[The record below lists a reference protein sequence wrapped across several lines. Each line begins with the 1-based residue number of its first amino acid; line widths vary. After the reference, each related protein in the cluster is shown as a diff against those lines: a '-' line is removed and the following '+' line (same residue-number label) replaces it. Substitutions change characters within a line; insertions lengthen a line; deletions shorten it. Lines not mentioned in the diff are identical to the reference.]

1 MKLQG
6 AIFDLDG
13 TLLDSMFI
21 WSTIGEEYLR
31 SRGIAPREK
40 LNEIFKNMSL
50 LQAAQYYQTEYN
62 LQGSTQ
68 EIMDGV
74 NRMIWHYYEQQV
86 QPKAG
91 VVAVLQLLKQHHIKM
106 CVATATDE
114 PLAKIAL
121 QRTGLLP
128 YFKKILTCGDIGHGK
143 DEPDIYHAARR
154 CLQTPQS
161 GTWVFEDA
169 LHAAQTAKNAGYPVI
184 GVYDPAEKNADALR
198 GIADYYIHSFEEME
212 ALLHE
217 KGVDDCG
224 F

>member
-1 MKLQG
+1 MKLDG

-21 WSTIGEEYLR
+21 WSTIGEDYLR
-31 SRGIAPREK
+31 SRGVAPRGN

-50 LQAAQYYQTEYN
+50 QQAAQYYQTEYN
-62 LQGSTQ
+62 LPGSTQ

-91 VVAVLQLLKQHHIKM
+91 VVAVLRLLKRRNVKL

-114 PLAKIAL
+114 PLAKVAL
-121 QRTGLLP
+121 QRTGLLS
-128 YFKKILTCGDIGHGK
+128 YFKEILTCGAIGHGK

-161 GTWVFEDA
+161 STWVFEDA

-184 GVYDPAEKNADALR
+184 GIYDPAEKNTAALR
-198 GIADYYIHSFEEME
+198 DIVDHYIYSFEEME
-212 ALLHE
+212 ALLNE

-224 F
+224 V

>member
-31 SRGIAPREK
+31 SRGVAPRGN

-50 LQAAQYYQTEYN
+50 QQAAQYYQTEYD
-62 LQGSTQ
+62 LPGSTQ

-91 VVAVLQLLKQHHIKM
+91 VVAVLQLLKQHHVKM

-114 PLAKIAL
+114 PLAKVAL

-143 DEPDIYHAARR
+143 DEPDIYQAAQR

-198 GIADYYIHSFEEME
+198 DIADYYIHSFEEME
-212 ALLHE
+212 VLLHE